1 MLNAFQIMIMQSHED
16 ADRIIQKLKIY
27 IDNSNCSLKEIEFDI
42 PDHILDYD
50 KKRIEQEVK
59 EYYYKIR
66 RK

>member
-16 ADRIIQKLKIY
+16 ADRIIQKLKTY
-27 IDNSNCSLKEIEFDI
+27 IDNSNCSLKKIEFDI

>member
-1 MLNAFQIMIMQSHED
+1 MLNPFQVMIMQSHED
-16 ADRIIQKLKIY
+16 TDKIIQKLKKY
-27 IDNSNCSLKEIEFDI
+27 IDNSNYSLKEIEFDI

-59 EYYYKIR
+59 EYYYKTR